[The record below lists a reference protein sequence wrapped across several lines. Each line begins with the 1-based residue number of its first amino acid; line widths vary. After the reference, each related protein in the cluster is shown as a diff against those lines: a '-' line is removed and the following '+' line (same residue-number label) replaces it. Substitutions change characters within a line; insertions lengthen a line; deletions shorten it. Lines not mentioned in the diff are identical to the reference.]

1 MHSSYFCAILS
12 HYNVIQRLFDIISYC
27 RFSVIMLTDQFDASV
42 VILRRR
48 LCWDY
53 SDVFYKTNI
62 VTGGG
67 KREHMTQEN
76 IDKLLSVKVNYGEKV
91 LYDKF
96 NETWWSQPEVKDP
109 SFWKEVSHFT
119 LIP

>member
-1 MHSSYFCAILS
+1 M
-12 HYNVIQRLFDIISYC
+12 
-27 RFSVIMLTDQFDASV
+27 IMLTDQFDASV

-67 KREHMTQEN
+67 KREHMTQGN

-109 SFWKEVSHFT
+109 SFWKEVSYFT
-119 LIP
+119 LIPCKVYNQELVSQMSRCLPGKNI